1 MRSYQIVEWGRP
13 IALREQ
19 PTPEPQGTEVLLRVT
34 AAGICHSDLH
44 INDGFFDLG
53 EGKKAELGKLGARLP
68 LTLGHEIVGVAAALG
83 PEAEGQGVEAGDA
96 RVVFPWIGCNQCAV
110 CAHEREQLCLSPR
123 FLGARVDGGYSD
135 HVIVPHPRYLIDY
148 GELPAELACTYACAG
163 LTAYSALR
171 RCGELR
177 EDDAIVM
184 IGAGGVGLS
193 GVHIA
198 PEVTPARLIVAD
210 VDPEKRA
217 IARQSGAHETI
228 DNAEPDAVHKV
239 IEMTGGGVR
248 AAIDFV
254 GAPATARF
262 GLDVLRKGG
271 RLINVG
277 LYGGAMSV
285 PLPLMPQ
292 KSLTIQGSYVGTLE
306 EMEALMALAR
316 AGKVPPI
323 PLDVRP
329 LDAAPQALDDL
340 RAGRVRGRVILKPA
354 A

>member
-1 MRSYQIVEWGRP
+1 MRCYQIVEWGQP
-13 IALREQ
+13 VELREY
-19 PTPEPQGTEVLLRVT
+19 PTPDPEGTEVRLRIT

-53 EGKKAELGKLGARLP
+53 EGKKAELGKLGAKLP
-68 LTLGHEIVGVAAALG
+68 LTLGHEIVGVVEALG
-83 PEAEGQGVEAGDA
+83 PDAEGVSVGDR
-96 RVVFPWIGCNQCAV
+96 RVAFPWIGCRQCAI
-110 CAHEREQLCLSPR
+110 CAHEREQWCMSPR

-135 HVIVPHPRYLIDY
+135 HVIVPHPRYLIDH
-148 GELPAELACTYACAG
+148 GDVPDELACTYACAG
-163 LTAYSALR
+163 LTAYGALKKI
-171 RCGELR
+171 GDLR
-177 EDDAIVM
+177 PEDSVVL

-193 GVHIA
+193 AVHIA

-217 IARQSGAHETI
+217 IARQSGADETV
-228 DNAEPDAVHKV
+228 DNGEPDAVKKV
-239 IEMTGGGVR
+239 LDMTGGGVR

-254 GAPATARF
+254 GAPASARF
-262 GLDVLRKGG
+262 GLDILRKGG
-271 RLINVG
+271 RLVLVG
-277 LYGGAMSV
+277 LYGGALSA
-285 PLPLMPQ
+285 PLPLMAQ

-306 EMEALMALAR
+306 DMEEVMALGR

-340 RAGRVRGRVILKPA
+340 RAGRVRGRIILSPNG
-354 A
+354 

>member
-1 MRSYQIVEWGRP
+1 MRCYQIVEWGQP
-13 IALREQ
+13 VELREY
-19 PTPEPQGTEVLLRVT
+19 PTPDPQGTEVLLRTT

-44 INDGFFDLG
+44 INDGYFDLG
-53 EGKKAELGKLGARLP
+53 EGRKAELAKLGAKLP
-68 LTLGHEIVGVAAALG
+68 LTLGHEIVGVVEALG
-83 PEAEGQGVEAGDA
+83 PDAKGQGVEVGDR
-96 RVVFPWIGCNQCAV
+96 RVAFPWIGCNACPT
-110 CAHEREQLCLSPR
+110 CLHEVEQWCLSPR
-123 FLGARVDGGYSD
+123 FLGARVNGGYSD
-135 HVIVPHPRYLIDY
+135 HVIVPHPRYLVDY
-148 GELPAELACTYACAG
+148 GEVPSELACTYACAG
-163 LTAYSALR
+163 LTAYAALKKI
-171 RCGELR
+171 GSLR
-177 EDDAIVM
+177 EEDHVVL

-198 PEVTPARLIVAD
+198 PEVTPAQLIVAD

-217 IARQSGAHETI
+217 VARQSGARETI
-228 DNAEPDAVHKV
+228 DNSDPDALKKV
-239 IEMTGGGVR
+239 LEMTGGGAR

-254 GAPATARF
+254 GAPQTARF

-271 RLINVG
+271 NLILVG
-277 LYGGAMSV
+277 LYGGAMSL

-292 KSLTIQGSYVGTLE
+292 KSLSIRGSYVGTLE
-306 EMEALMALAR
+306 ELEALMALGR